1 MFGRPRQKE
10 SSQESVTRRV
20 RNVTFLSGYLL
31 LNVHRVSIEKKKTLG
46 TLFIAQREA
55 TVFFTI
61 FMIYSILRES
71 SRKDR

>member
-31 LNVHRVSIEKKKTLG
+31 LNVHRVSIEKKTLG